1 MVLSQDKSSKNEL
14 SNDRSRKI
22 RISKEPDERRQEII
36 ETALELFSEKGY
48 EDTTIQDIAE
58 RMNVSPGLCYRY
70 FKSKTE
76 LFAATSEYYA
86 TQAVEQI
93 KIPISQDIPA
103 IEKFNLVINRMF
115 DFSINHHEFES
126 RYSEGSE
133 IRSILLDNVAN
144 QWISAIIP
152 IIEQGVNENVFH
164 CGNIT
169 STAKFLIFGL
179 VHTFHE
185 EMPKENAQEYMLSFL
200 NFTRDMSMRV
210 LKMKKD

>member
-1 MVLSQDKSSKNEL
+1 MALSQDKTLKKER

-36 ETALELFSEKGY
+36 ETALKLFSEKGY
-48 EDTTIQDIAE
+48 EDTTIQDISE
-58 RMNVSPGLCYRY
+58 KMNVSPGLCYRY

-86 TQAVEQI
+86 MQAVEKI
-93 KIPISQDIPA
+93 KIPISQDVTA
-103 IEKFNLVINRMF
+103 IDKVNLVIKRML
-115 DFSINHHEFES
+115 DFSVDHHEFES
-126 RYSEGSE
+126 RYNEGSE

-144 QWISAIIP
+144 QWISVIIP

-164 CGNIT
+164 CSNIS

-185 EMPKENAQEYMLSFL
+185 EMPTKNTQEYMLSFFD
-200 NFTRDMSMRV
+200 FTMDMFMRV
-210 LKMKKD
+210 LRMKED

>member
-1 MVLSQDKSSKNEL
+1 MVLSQDKSLKNEL

-103 IEKFNLVINRMF
+103 IDKFNLVINRMF
-115 DFSINHHEFES
+115 DFSISHHEFES

-164 CGNIT
+164 CSNIE

-185 EMPKENAQEYMLSFL
+185 EMPKENAQEYMRSFL

-210 LKMKKD
+210 LKMKSD